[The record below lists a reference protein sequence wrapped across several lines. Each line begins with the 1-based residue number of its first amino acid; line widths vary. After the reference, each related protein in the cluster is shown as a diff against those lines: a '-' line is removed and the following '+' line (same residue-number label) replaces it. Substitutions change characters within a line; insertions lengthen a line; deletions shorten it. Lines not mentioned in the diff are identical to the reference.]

1 MHRRGRQQE
10 EDEMGGGGGRR
21 GRGEDRECIRGGGGV
36 FMCALEHACAST
48 IKQSYRAIDSRKE
61 STGTVPTYTLQ
72 TKALSNKTLTEK

>member
-1 MHRRGRQQE
+1 MRWVEGE
-10 EDEMGGGGGRR
+10 GGEA
-21 GRGEDRECIRGGGGV
+21 GERTENAYVVGGV